1 VIYATIQALAYEKDR
16 LVYTYPEK
24 QANSLVSNF
33 MKTLYSAMNGSDIK
47 VISTGGSEVTLSPS
61 VLYFSLTQSVGEGM
75 RIGSG
80 ANPVTMADYRLQSEI
95 TTNISFSGH
104 NFVVSIVNDATA
116 RLEITRSFTNTSG
129 SSIQV
134 NEVAL
139 YTRTG
144 GYVAY
149 MIDRTLYQ
157 ATIPAYGGITVT
169 YRIYIVV

>member
-1 VIYATIQALAYEKDR
+1 MIYATIQALAYEKDR

-33 MKTLYSAMNGSDIK
+33 MKTLCSAMLWSDLKI
-47 VISTGGSEVTLSPS
+47 ISTGGSEASVMPTSGIFTLVASS
-61 VLYFSLTQSVGEGM
+61 SEGM

-80 ANPVTMADYRLQSEI
+80 TDPVTMADYRLQSEI
-95 TTNISFSGH
+95 TTNINFSSH

-116 RLEITRSFTNTSG
+116 RLEITRSFTSTSG

-144 GYVAY
+144 GSVVY
-149 MIDRTLYQ
+149 MLDRTLYQ
-157 ATIPAYGGITVT
+157 ATIPAYGAITVT
-169 YRIYIVV
+169 YRIYTVV